1 MKRILLFILVL
12 LNANLT
18 AFSQNYELTKV
29 MPNDPEIRTGKLDN
43 GMTYYIRKNDKPA
56 GMAEFY
62 IIHNVGAIQEK
73 PEQNGLAHFL
83 EHMAFNGT
91 EHFPDKQLL
100 NYLETIGVQFGR
112 NVNAYTSQEETVY
125 SMTDVPMTRE
135 TILDSALL
143 ILRDWSHYI
152 SLLPEEIDKE
162 RGVILEELRTG
173 RDASRR
179 MFDKSAPLIYNHTKY
194 ADHLIIG
201 TEEILKNFKPEEIK
215 AFYNEWYRPD
225 LQAIAIVGDFD
236 PDTVEKKVKEL
247 FASVPGRENPTPKK
261 EIVIPD
267 YNRDEAL
274 IVTDPE
280 QTYTT
285 ATIFYPNNIFPIKDN
300 DKYSAQVK
308 NMTFTL
314 ITTML
319 NETLNDIAQQPDAP
333 FLYAGVGYGS
343 RSVNSDYF
351 YGGVVT
357 SENALPQ
364 GIEALTVEI
373 ERVQRYGFSQSAL
386 DRAKANILKANETA
400 YENRNDRKNSYFIN
414 QIQDNFLGNYPMLS
428 AEEDYKITKNFI
440 EKVSLDEVNTMIPE
454 LIPEKYVAIIANTPE
469 KTDIPVPDA
478 AEILA
483 AYKRGKTAE
492 IEKATTQENIQPL
505 INENI
510 APGRITA
517 SETDELGNIV
527 WKLSNGAKVVFRK
540 TDFKQDQVLFAAY
553 EKGGSSLLENE
564 EMIPLEFLCPVVS
577 SSGLGNLS
585 ANELRKAL
593 AGKSAY
599 VGISVSDYNHGLSGS
614 ASSTDIETLLQLVY
628 LSYAHPRFDE
638 TDFDVTMNKIASS
651 LKNYEVDPGA
661 AMTDSILKTIYGSNP
676 RVVTTAQAAQN
687 MNKVT
692 LNQLRKIYS
701 KLYNGANG
709 VTFYIVGNVDEEIL
723 KPLVEKYLASLNRN
737 EIKNW
742 NNVNLE
748 PLQGDISNIF
758 HRKQETPKSSVRMDF
773 KGDFNYNLDNIIAL
787 DMLTHILRIRYT
799 ESIRE
804 EKGATYGVGVGN
816 STSDIPKPAYSLT
829 VSFDTNG
836 DVAEETSELI
846 IDEIEKIAKNGPM
859 DNDLTKAKEVF
870 LKNFNNNLKENN
882 AWLSWILAY
891 HEKNMNYYDDYV
903 SIVSSINKQKL
914 QNLARQILE
923 SRSKFKIIM
932 LPEQ

>member
-12 LNANLT
+12 LNASLT

-62 IIHNVGAIQEK
+62 IIHDVGAIQEK

-236 PDTVEKKVKEL
+236 PDTVEEKIKEL
-247 FASVPGRENPTPKK
+247 FASVPGRENPTPKE

-333 FLYAGVGYGS
+333 FY
-343 RSVNSDYF
+343 
-351 YGGVVT
+351 
-357 SENALPQ
+357 
-364 GIEALTVEI
+364 
-373 ERVQRYGFSQSAL
+373 
-386 DRAKANILKANETA
+386 
-400 YENRNDRKNSYFIN
+400 
-414 QIQDNFLGNYPMLS
+414 M
-428 AEEDYKITKNFI
+428 
-440 EKVSLDEVNTMIPE
+440 
-454 LIPEKYVAIIANTPE
+454 
-469 KTDIPVPDA
+469 
-478 AEILA
+478 
-483 AYKRGKTAE
+483 
-492 IEKATTQENIQPL
+492 
-505 INENI
+505 
-510 APGRITA
+510 
-517 SETDELGNIV
+517 
-527 WKLSNGAKVVFRK
+527 
-540 TDFKQDQVLFAAY
+540 
-553 EKGGSSLLENE
+553 
-564 EMIPLEFLCPVVS
+564 
-577 SSGLGNLS
+577 
-585 ANELRKAL
+585 
-593 AGKSAY
+593 
-599 VGISVSDYNHGLSGS
+599 
-614 ASSTDIETLLQLVY
+614 
-628 LSYAHPRFDE
+628 
-638 TDFDVTMNKIASS
+638 
-651 LKNYEVDPGA
+651 
-661 AMTDSILKTIYGSNP
+661 
-676 RVVTTAQAAQN
+676 
-687 MNKVT
+687 
-692 LNQLRKIYS
+692 
-701 KLYNGANG
+701 
-709 VTFYIVGNVDEEIL
+709 
-723 KPLVEKYLASLNRN
+723 
-737 EIKNW
+737 
-742 NNVNLE
+742 
-748 PLQGDISNIF
+748 
-758 HRKQETPKSSVRMDF
+758 
-773 KGDFNYNLDNIIAL
+773 
-787 DMLTHILRIRYT
+787 
-799 ESIRE
+799 
-804 EKGATYGVGVGN
+804 
-816 STSDIPKPAYSLT
+816 PA
-829 VSFDTNG
+829 
-836 DVAEETSELI
+836 
-846 IDEIEKIAKNGPM
+846 
-859 DNDLTKAKEVF
+859 
-870 LKNFNNNLKENN
+870 
-882 AWLSWILAY
+882 
-891 HEKNMNYYDDYV
+891 
-903 SIVSSINKQKL
+903 
-914 QNLARQILE
+914 
-923 SRSKFKIIM
+923 
-932 LPEQ
+932 